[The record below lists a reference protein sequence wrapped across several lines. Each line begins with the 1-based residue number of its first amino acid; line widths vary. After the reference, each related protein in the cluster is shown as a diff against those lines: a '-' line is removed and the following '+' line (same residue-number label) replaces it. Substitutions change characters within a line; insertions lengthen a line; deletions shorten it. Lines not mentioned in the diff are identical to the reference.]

1 MREGKKNV
9 IGTSSLGRL
18 LYNTFLVCSLRVVKK
33 EYIITPYH
41 LIVIGSGA
49 AGMMAAIT
57 AARTGKSVLLLEKLS
72 KIGAKLKATGGGR
85 CNLTN
90 TLSNEDFM
98 ARFGRDGRFMSP
110 ALGALDHKELM
121 AFFKN
126 IGVESHAPD
135 GYRVFPITHSSS
147 TIINALEQEMQN
159 LGVKV
164 LCSQKVERLEHDTLK
179 VTGVHTQTDT
189 FHADAVV
196 IASGGLGYPVL
207 GAEGDGYPMARSV
220 GHKVTELFPAM
231 MPLKVKETWVANCR
245 ADTIAKVAMYVDMKK
260 YKKLQAKGDLIFTKG
275 GIRGPVVL
283 DFSREITPLLAKF
296 DEVPVLANLTKGMN
310 EEQIRAHFKGELTK
324 DPHRTT
330 LQLLLTLLPESVS
343 LELCKIADID
353 PALTLSKQVGA
364 NRDKLIK
371 LLVWTPLTING
382 HDGFKMA
389 MITRG
394 GISLKEIDP
403 YTMQSKKLNGLYFC
417 GEVMNIDGP
426 CGGYNL
432 QWSFASGF
440 LAGKLQ

>member
-1 MREGKKNV
+1 MSKN
-9 IGTSSLGRL
+9 
-18 LYNTFLVCSLRVVKK
+18 
-33 EYIITPYH
+33 YH

-57 AARTGKSVLLLEKLS
+57 AAREGKSVLLLEKLS

-98 ARFGRDGRFMSP
+98 ARFGRDGRFMTP
-110 ALGALDHKELM
+110 ALDALDHKELM
-121 AFFKN
+121 AFFRN

-147 TIINALEQEMQN
+147 TIINAMQQEMQN
-159 LGVKV
+159 LGVRV
-164 LCSQKVERLEHDTLK
+164 LCSQKVETLEHDSIK

-189 FHADAVV
+189 FHGDAVV

-207 GAEGDGYPMARSV
+207 GAEGDGYPMAESV

-231 MPLKVKETWVANCR
+231 MPLKVKDKWVENCR
-245 ADTIAKVAMYVDMKK
+245 ADTIAKVVIHVDMKK
-260 YKKLQAKGDLIFTKG
+260 YKKLTAKGDLIFTKG

-296 DEVPVLANLTKGMN
+296 DEVPVLVNLTKGMN
-310 EEQIRAHFKGELTK
+310 EEQIREHFKKEIIK
-324 DPHRTT
+324 DPHRNTG
-330 LQLLLTLLPESVS
+330 QLMQTLLPESVS
-343 LELCKIADID
+343 TELCKLAEAD
-353 PALTLSKQVGA
+353 PTLGWSKLSGQA
-364 NRDKLIK
+364 RDKLIK
-371 LLVWTPLTING
+371 LLAWTPLTING

-394 GISLKEIDP
+394 GIHLKEIDP

-432 QWSFASGF
+432 QWSFASGY
-440 LAGKLQ
+440 LAGHLK